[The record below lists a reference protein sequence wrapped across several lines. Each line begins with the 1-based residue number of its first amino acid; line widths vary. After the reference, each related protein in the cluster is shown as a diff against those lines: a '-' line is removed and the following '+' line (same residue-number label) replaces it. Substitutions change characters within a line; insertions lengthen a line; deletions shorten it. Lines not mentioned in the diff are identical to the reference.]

1 MQVRV
6 CKRERCTYMLSG
18 SSRFGNNNYQCTLE
32 RAGERTL
39 VSCEHIA
46 SEKDDRSSLLLLL
59 EIGNKKK
66 KYKIVLIVH
75 SVLTVLFIFLKFCN
89 IFENGQARHDF

>member
-1 MQVRV
+1 MAVHV
-6 CKRERCTYMLSG
+6 LATTT
-18 SSRFGNNNYQCTLE
+18 TLE

-66 KYKIVLIVH
+66 KYEIVLIVH

-89 IFENGQARHDF
+89 IFENGQARHDFGTCRGLQLLA